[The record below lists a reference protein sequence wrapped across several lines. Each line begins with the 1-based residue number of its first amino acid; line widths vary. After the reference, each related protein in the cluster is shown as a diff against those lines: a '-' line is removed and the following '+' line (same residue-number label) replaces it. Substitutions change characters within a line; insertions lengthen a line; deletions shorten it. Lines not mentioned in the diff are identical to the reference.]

1 VSTPFGSD
9 DPSGSGPHPRPVPA
23 DAFDPG
29 VEFEGW
35 GHAPDVPWW
44 KPAFLALLVVATVS
58 AIVVN
63 VGGSDAVTAPTSAPE
78 TTLDPAS
85 VGCDTT
91 SVVACVP
98 LTRKI
103 SRGDEGEDVRR
114 IQVRLKELGFDPGPA
129 DGVFGG
135 DTIMAM
141 WAFQTVVMGRTR
153 AATVDFVPPGM
164 WDSMRVPVTIAPRR
178 QPGTPRHVEVYLPEQ
193 ALVVFEGTKPL
204 LVTHISSGT
213 GEVWTEKVVID
224 AGEEG
229 NENGAG
235 PIEAMVTGTAVTP
248 PGIYTVYK
256 KKKGVRQS
264 KLGTMWNP
272 WYFNFGIAIHGAAQ
286 VPNAPASHGCI
297 RIPIFISEYFVDM
310 LGYAN
315 MVYVFDG
322 VKEPEEYG
330 TQRPPSDRI
339 LEVFPTTTVPG
350 AATTTTVPAG

>member
-1 VSTPFGSD
+1 MSTPFGSD
-9 DPSGSGPHPRPVPA
+9 DPRASGPIPRPPSE
-23 DAFDPG
+23 DTFDG
-29 VEFEGW
+29 ETGFGGW
-35 GHAPDVPWW
+35 GDGPEVPWW
-44 KPAFLALLVVATVS
+44 KPAMLALLVVASVTG
-58 AIVVN
+58 IVVN
-63 VGGSDAVTAPTSAPE
+63 VRGSDAVTGPTSAPE
-78 TTLDPAS
+78 TTLDPAN

-91 SVVACVP
+91 SAVACVP

-103 SRGDEGEDVRR
+103 ARGDEGEDVRR

-135 DTIMAM
+135 DTIMAV
-141 WAFQTVVMGRTR
+141 WAFQTVVMGRSR
-153 AATVDFVPPGM
+153 ATTVDFVPPGM

-213 GEVWTEKVVID
+213 GETWTEKVVID

-229 NENGAG
+229 NEDGTG

-286 VPNAPASHGCI
+286 VPNFPASHGCI
-297 RIPIFISEYFVDM
+297 RIPIFISEYFIDM

-322 VKEPEEYG
+322 IKEPEEYG

-350 AATTTTVPAG
+350 ATTTTTAPAG